1 MQIVPERPKPA
12 SSDVWDE
19 MCITDID
26 PVTYAGLA
34 LNELIFW
41 SDKHDNVVE
50 VELPAFRLK
59 LKRQAVLGT
68 TSAHGLTVQRGSRR

>member
-1 MQIVPERPKPA
+1 MQIVPERPKPE
-12 SSDVWDE
+12 SLEVWDE
-19 MCITDID
+19 MCVTDID

-41 SDKHDNVVE
+41 SDKQDNVVE

-59 LKRQAVLGT
+59 LKRQAVLRT
-68 TSAHGLTVQRGSRR
+68 NSAEGLTVQRGSQR